1 MQYLWFFLSVFFGIM
16 GAFFVGK
23 IVYRSS
29 VNKAALYISKKKTK
43 EKNYGRKS

>member
-16 GAFFVGK
+16 GAFYVGK
-23 IVYRSS
+23 AFYISS
-29 VNKAALYISKKKTK
+29 VKKAELYISKKKMK